1 MLPAGDPLKLWTARP
16 RAQLGAGVRV
26 GATRLGEAD
35 RGPGGPLRRRS
46 GLAGAA
52 VSPVNAAPGA
62 ALRILRAR
70 SRTIPKFDGGG
81 RTAAGAMLVA
91 TPPNPLDIADMERI
105 ERIHA
110 LHRILTAAR
119 YPVTV
124 QRLQEDLE
132 CSRATVYRDLAYLRD
147 YLMAP
152 VVGNGEAGFRY
163 DTSEG
168 DRFELPG
175 LWLSSEE
182 LHSLLAAQQLLMR
195 SGGGVLSNAL
205 APLQQRIEKLLDE
218 HAGGRRLPVERVRVI
233 PHRTRRL
240 DETAFRAVAT
250 AVLDRKQLT
259 FEYRA
264 RSTDQRTRR
273 SVSPQRLTHYR
284 ENWYL
289 DAWDHERDALRSFSV
304 DRISAAKIGED
315 TARDVADDELDQ
327 HLASS
332 YGIFSGAPKG
342 WATIVFSAKAARWVA
357 DEHWHSQQ
365 QGRFLPDGRYEL
377 KVPYSAGRELL
388 MDVMHYG
395 SDAEIIE
402 PVVLRE
408 QAKSMLELALSNY
421 GR

>member
-1 MLPAGDPLKLWTARP
+1 
-16 RAQLGAGVRV
+16 
-26 GATRLGEAD
+26 
-35 RGPGGPLRRRS
+35 
-46 GLAGAA
+46 
-52 VSPVNAAPGA
+52 
-62 ALRILRAR
+62 
-70 SRTIPKFDGGG
+70 
-81 RTAAGAMLVA
+81 
-91 TPPNPLDIADMERI
+91 MERI

-110 LHRILTAAR
+110 LHRILSAAR

-163 DTSEG
+163 DADET
-168 DRFELPG
+168 RFELPG

-182 LHSLLAAQQLLMR
+182 LHALLAAQQLLVR
-195 SGGGVLSNAL
+195 SGGGVLSSAL

-218 HAGGRRLPVERVRVI
+218 HAGGRRLPVERVRVV

-240 DETAFRAVAT
+240 DETAFRTVAT
-250 AVLDRKQLT
+250 AVLDRKQLS

-264 RSTDQRTRR
+264 RSTDERTRR
-273 SVSPQRLTHYR
+273 TVSPQRLTHYR
-284 ENWYL
+284 DNWYL
-289 DAWDHERDALRSFSV
+289 DAWDADRDGLRSFSV
-304 DRISAAKIGED
+304 DRISAAKVLED
-315 TARDVADDELDQ
+315 VARDLPDEELDR

-332 YGIFSGAPKG
+332 YGIFSGTPKG

-365 QGRFLPDGRYEL
+365 QGRFLSDGRYEL

-395 SDAEIIE
+395 SDAEVVE
-402 PVVLRE
+402 PPSLRE
-408 QAKSMLELALSNY
+408 QARSLLSLALTNY
-421 GR
+421 ER

>member
-1 MLPAGDPLKLWTARP
+1 
-16 RAQLGAGVRV
+16 
-26 GATRLGEAD
+26 
-35 RGPGGPLRRRS
+35 
-46 GLAGAA
+46 
-52 VSPVNAAPGA
+52 
-62 ALRILRAR
+62 
-70 SRTIPKFDGGG
+70 
-81 RTAAGAMLVA
+81 
-91 TPPNPLDIADMERI
+91 MERI

-110 LHRILTAAR
+110 LHRILSAAR

-168 DRFELPG
+168 GRFELPG
-175 LWLSSEE
+175 LWLSSDE
-182 LHSLLAAQQLLMR
+182 LHSLLAAQQLLVR

-218 HAGGRRLPVERVRVI
+218 HAGGRRVPVERVRVV
-233 PHRTRRL
+233 PHRLRKL

-250 AVLDRKQLT
+250 AVLDRRQLV

-264 RSTDQRTRR
+264 RSTDEKTRR
-273 SVSPQRLTHYR
+273 HVSPQRLTHYR
-284 ENWYL
+284 DNWYL
-289 DAWDHERDALRSFSV
+289 DAWDHEREGLRSFAV
-304 DRISAAKIGED
+304 DRVATARVLEEP
-315 TARDVADDELDQ
+315 ARDVPDEELDRQ
-327 HLASS
+327 LASS
-332 YGIFSGAPKG
+332 YGIFSGTPKG
-342 WATIVFSAKAARWVA
+342 WATILFSPKAARWVA

-377 KVPYSAGRELL
+377 KVPYSTGRELL

-395 SDAEIIE
+395 SDAEIVD
-402 PVVLRE
+402 PPVLRE
-408 QAKSMLELALSNY
+408 QARALLALALSNY
-421 GR
+421 ER